1 MYNIILVV
9 IGIIG
14 LYILLKPT
22 SPQYK
27 LFKTA
32 ERVIPINHFKP
43 KPKTFPGET
52 SPCACFK
59 CQRSLNYGYTPDV
72 RDCSGSWFQFA
83 PLTLERVGRVY
94 PDSSMIDLANNVN
107 CPNCLFDYS
116 ETGIDSKKIYISPT
130 LQEIKNDRFGYT
142 TS

>member
-1 MYNIILVV
+1 MYNLLLVV
-9 IGIIG
+9 VGVIG
-14 LYILLKPT
+14 LYFLLRPT
-22 SPQYK
+22 PQYK

-43 KPKTFPGET
+43 KPSSYPGET
-52 SPCACFK
+52 SPCPCFK

-83 PLTLERVGRVY
+83 PLTLERVGKVY